1 LQDAMEQFA
10 DMLFF
15 IVASDN
21 NRTGKGLVYLVYFF
35 MISRQNSS
43 ATIVILF
50 VFGEMDTA
58 KIRQK
63 LKSIYMNKLP

>member
-1 LQDAMEQFA
+1 MEQFA